1 MNNDPIHSLVPST
14 ASTPIPLTLPLLHSP
29 FPKMVP
35 PVESSLSLTITKE
48 GLQLTVALSIWP
60 RS

>member
-1 MNNDPIHSLVPST
+1 MNNDPIHSL
-14 ASTPIPLTLPLLHSP
+14 A
-29 FPKMVP
+29 
-35 PVESSLSLTITKE
+35 VESSLSLTITKE